1 MALKQQGLFL
11 AWAKRGLIIEFMV
24 TLNIDLSHTFAI
36 PNIGYKIAHL
46 CDATHLA
53 PPRTGSALTYREG
66 RAGEQI
72 SDVTCL
78 MLHCYTIMSESA
90 HTWCLRGF
98 VLQHRA
104 MGGAGKE
111 VHKHESFK
119 PIGLQN
125 SSKT

>member
-1 MALKQQGLFL
+1 MALKRQGLFL

-24 TLNIDLSHTFAI
+24 TLNIDLSHTFAR

-90 HTWCLRGF
+90 
-98 VLQHRA
+98 QHRSHFHMVLA
-104 MGGAGKE
+104 WICFTA
-111 VHKHESFK
+111 
-119 PIGLQN
+119 
-125 SSKT
+125 SSHGRRG